1 MWKRRWCPPPKTSR
15 TLHNLGTKERQR
27 PKRVVKVSTSRVINQ
42 SHNLTSERLKDAFSR
57 IMTTFGPPVT
67 KTITQHT
74 TAVAVGQID
83 CYPLSRYGANARL
96 AYAYYPI
103 TASARRVYERLIN
116 DDEVRSE
123 NRKCPRVASSGD
135 SHGDLDKQG
144 GGENVLL
151 YG

>member
-1 MWKRRWCPPPKTSR
+1 
-15 TLHNLGTKERQR
+15 
-27 PKRVVKVSTSRVINQ
+27 
-42 SHNLTSERLKDAFSR
+42 
-57 IMTTFGPPVT
+57 MTTFGVWSVGDKNDHT
-67 KTITQHT
+67 THHT

-103 TASARRVYERLIN
+103 TASARRLIN